1 LSPAPTFL
9 AIHKTTPLKNHY
21 FVFSYPLSPAPI
33 IFLSLLSTILFS
45 LILYPQDHCL
55 ANVRH
60 FLNHSNLP
68 PPRNHNKPTIHFLFN
83 LPHSSPSK
91 SFPCQRAPIFTMK
104 ALNPHHTNQNW
115 IDIITTK
122 SDPPPNN
129 RSTNSPYTANASI
142 YQPIEFTTTN

>member
-1 LSPAPTFL
+1 
-9 AIHKTTPLKNHY
+9 
-21 FVFSYPLSPAPI
+21 
-33 IFLSLLSTILFS
+33 
-45 LILYPQDHCL
+45 
-55 ANVRH
+55 
-60 FLNHSNLP
+60 
-68 PPRNHNKPTIHFLFN
+68 
-83 LPHSSPSK
+83 
-91 SFPCQRAPIFTMK
+91 MK